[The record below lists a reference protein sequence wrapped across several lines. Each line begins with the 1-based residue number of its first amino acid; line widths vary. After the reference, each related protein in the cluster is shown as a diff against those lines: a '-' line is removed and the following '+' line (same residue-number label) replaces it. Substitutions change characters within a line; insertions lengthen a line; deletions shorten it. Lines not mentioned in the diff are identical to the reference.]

1 MTSLD
6 LPQAVAGPAGSVD
19 ESIAWHFGDPHREQR
34 LLAEGA
40 GIVDISNRGVVTVT
54 GPDRLTWLH
63 TLTTQHLENLQPHE
77 SALVLI
83 LSPHGHVEHELHLVD
98 DGETAWLIVEPGT
111 ADSLE
116 KYLVSMQFM
125 LRVTISNVT
134 AQFAVVWEPISIID
148 PNHPTWLV
156 PEPFVGRGFSG
167 REVILPRA
175 DLAARLVDA
184 AGRSGSW
191 ALEALRVAAAMP
203 RLGFE
208 TDHKTLPHE
217 VGWIGPAVHL
227 QKGCYRGQETVARVQ
242 NLGKPPRRLVLL
254 HIDGSAEIVPGH
266 LARVF
271 AGEKEVGWVGAGARH
286 YELGPIA
293 TAIVKRNVPIDALLT
308 IRTDEGEVAAA
319 QEVIVPAD

>member
-1 MTSLD
+1 MSALD
-6 LPQAVAGPAGSVD
+6 LPHAVAGPAGTAD

-34 LLAEGA
+34 LLVEGI

-63 TLTTQHLENLQPHE
+63 TLTTQHLENLQPNE

-98 DGETAWLIVEPGT
+98 DGETSWLIVEPGT

-116 KYLVSMQFM
+116 NYLKSMQFM
-125 LRVTISNVT
+125 LRVEITNVT
-134 AQFAVVWEPISIID
+134 SQFAVVWEPISAVD
-148 PNHPTWLV
+148 ALHPTWLV
-156 PEPFVGRGFSG
+156 PEPFAGRGLIG
-167 REVILPRA
+167 REVIIPRA
-175 DLAARLVDA
+175 DLNSRLEEA
-184 AGRSGSW
+184 PAQSGSW

-203 RLGFE
+203 RMGAE

-217 VGWIGPAVHL
+217 VGWIGSAVHL

-254 HIDGSAEIVPGH
+254 HLDGSAEILPGH
-266 LARVF
+266 GARVF
-271 AGEKEVGWVGAGARH
+271 AEDKEVGWVGTGARH
-286 YELGPIA
+286 YELGPVA
-293 TAIVKRNVPIDALLT
+293 TAIVKRNVPIEAILT
-308 IRTDEGEVAAA
+308 IRTEDGEVPAA
-319 QEVIVPAD
+319 QENYLTI

>member
-1 MTSLD
+1 MSALD
-6 LPQAVAGPAGSVD
+6 LPHAVAGPAGTAD

-34 LLAEGA
+34 LLVEGI

-63 TLTTQHLENLQPHE
+63 TLTTQHLENLQPNE

-98 DGETAWLIVEPGT
+98 DGETSWLIVEPGT

-116 KYLVSMQFM
+116 KYLKSMQFM
-125 LRVTISNVT
+125 LRVEITNVT
-134 AQFAVVWEPISIID
+134 SQFAAVWEPIAEVD
-148 PNHPTWLV
+148 PLHPTWLI
-156 PEPFVGRGFSG
+156 PEPFAGRGLIG
-167 REVILPRA
+167 REVIIPRA
-175 DLAARLVDA
+175 DLNSRLEEA
-184 AGRSGSW
+184 PAQSGSW

-203 RLGFE
+203 RMGAE

-217 VGWIGPAVHL
+217 VGWIGSAVHL

-254 HIDGSAEIVPGH
+254 HLDGSAEILPGH
-266 LARVF
+266 GARVF
-271 AGEKEVGWVGAGARH
+271 AEDKEVGWVGTGARH
-286 YELGPIA
+286 YELGPVA
-293 TAIVKRNVPIDALLT
+293 TAIVKRNVPIEAILT
-308 IRTDEGEVAAA
+308 IRTDEGEVPAA
-319 QEVIVPAD
+319 QENYLTI

>member
-1 MTSLD
+1 MSSLD
-6 LPQAVAGPAGSVD
+6 LPHAVAGPAGTAD

-34 LLAEGA
+34 LLVEGI

-98 DGETAWLIVEPGT
+98 DGETSWLIVEPGT

-116 KYLVSMQFM
+116 KYLKSMQFM
-125 LRVTISNVT
+125 LRVEITNVT
-134 AQFAVVWEPISIID
+134 SQFAAVWEPIAEVD
-148 PNHPTWLV
+148 PLHPTWLV
-156 PEPFVGRGFSG
+156 PEPFAGRGLLG
-167 REVILPRA
+167 REVIIARA
-175 DLAARLVDA
+175 DLNSRLEMA
-184 AGRSGSW
+184 PAQSGSW

-203 RLGFE
+203 RMGAE

-217 VGWIGPAVHL
+217 VGWIGSAVHL

-254 HIDGSAEIVPGH
+254 HLDGSAEILPGH
-266 LARVF
+266 GARVF
-271 AGEKEVGWVGAGARH
+271 AEDKEVGWVGTGARH
-286 YELGPIA
+286 YELGPVA
-293 TAIVKRNVPIDALLT
+293 TAIVKRNVPIEAILT
-308 IRTDEGEVAAA
+308 IRTDEGEVPAA
-319 QEVIVPAD
+319 QENYLTI

>member
-1 MTSLD
+1 MSSLD
-6 LPQAVAGPAGSVD
+6 LPHAVAGPAGTAD

-34 LLAEGA
+34 LLVEGI

-98 DGETAWLIVEPGT
+98 DGETSWLIVEPGT

-116 KYLVSMQFM
+116 KYLKSMQFM
-125 LRVTISNVT
+125 LRVEITNVT
-134 AQFAVVWEPISIID
+134 SQFTAVWEPIAEVD
-148 PNHPTWLV
+148 PLHPTWLV
-156 PEPFVGRGFSG
+156 PEPFAGRGLIG
-167 REVILPRA
+167 REVIIPRA
-175 DLAARLVDA
+175 DLNSRLEEA
-184 AGRSGSW
+184 PAQSGSW

-203 RLGFE
+203 RMGAE

-217 VGWIGPAVHL
+217 VGWIGSAVHL

-254 HIDGSAEIVPGH
+254 HLDGSAEILPGH
-266 LARVF
+266 GARVF
-271 AGEKEVGWVGAGARH
+271 AEDKEVGWVGTGARH
-286 YELGPIA
+286 YELGPVA
-293 TAIVKRNVPIDALLT
+293 TAIVKRNVPIEAILT
-308 IRTDEGEVAAA
+308 IRTDEGEVPAA
-319 QEVIVPAD
+319 QEIYLTI

>member
-1 MTSLD
+1 MRSLD
-6 LPQAVAGPAGSVD
+6 LPHAVAGPAGTAD

-34 LLAEGA
+34 LLVEGI

-98 DGETAWLIVEPGT
+98 DGETSWLIVEPGT

-116 KYLVSMQFM
+116 KYLKSMQFM
-125 LRVTISNVT
+125 LRVEITNVT
-134 AQFAVVWEPISIID
+134 SQFAAVWEPIAEVD
-148 PNHPTWLV
+148 PLHPTWLV
-156 PEPFVGRGFSG
+156 PEPFAGRGLLG
-167 REVILPRA
+167 REVIIARA
-175 DLAARLVDA
+175 DLNSRLEMA
-184 AGRSGSW
+184 PAQSGSW

-203 RLGFE
+203 RMGAE

-217 VGWIGPAVHL
+217 VGWIGSAVHL

-254 HIDGSAEIVPGH
+254 HLDGSAEILPGH
-266 LARVF
+266 GARVF
-271 AGEKEVGWVGAGARH
+271 AEDNEVGWVGTGARH
-286 YELGPIA
+286 YELGPVA
-293 TAIVKRNVPIDALLT
+293 TAIVKRNVPIEAILT
-308 IRTDEGEVAAA
+308 IRTDEGEVPAA
-319 QEVIVPAD
+319 QENYLTI

>member
-6 LPQAVAGPAGSVD
+6 LPQAVAGPVGSVD

-34 LLAEGA
+34 LLAEGI
-40 GIVDISNRGVVTVT
+40 GLVDISNRGVVTVA

-111 ADSLE
+111 ADVLE
-116 KYLVSMQFM
+116 KYLHSMQFM
-125 LRVTISNVT
+125 LRVTISNVSS
-134 AQFAVVWEPISIID
+134 QFAVVWEPISAID
-148 PNHPTWLV
+148 PSNPTWLV
-156 PEPFVGRGFSG
+156 PEPFASRGFSG
-167 REVILPRA
+167 REVILHRA
-175 DLAARLVDA
+175 DLAVRLTDA
-184 AGRSGSW
+184 TARSGSW
-191 ALEALRVAAAMP
+191 ALEALRVAASMP

-217 VGWIGPAVHL
+217 VGWIGSAVHL

-254 HIDGSAEIVPGH
+254 HLDGSAEIIPGH
-266 LARVF
+266 GARVF
-271 AGEKEVGWVGAGARH
+271 AGEKEVGWVGTGARH

-293 TAIVKRNVPIDALLT
+293 TAIVKRNVPVDAVLV
-308 IRTDEGEVAAA
+308 IRTDEGDVSAA
-319 QEVIVPAD
+319 QENTLPI

>member
-1 MTSLD
+1 MSSLD
-6 LPQAVAGPAGSVD
+6 LPHAVAGPAGTAD

-34 LLAEGA
+34 LLVEGI

-98 DGETAWLIVEPGT
+98 DGETSWLIVEPGT

-116 KYLVSMQFM
+116 KYLKSMQFM
-125 LRVTISNVT
+125 LRVEITNVT
-134 AQFAVVWEPISIID
+134 SQFAAVWEPIAEVD
-148 PNHPTWLV
+148 PLHPTWLV
-156 PEPFVGRGFSG
+156 PEPFAGRGLLG
-167 REVILPRA
+167 REVIIARA
-175 DLAARLVDA
+175 DLNSRLEMA
-184 AGRSGSW
+184 PAQSGSW

-203 RLGFE
+203 RMGAE

-217 VGWIGPAVHL
+217 VGWIGSAVHL

-254 HIDGSAEIVPGH
+254 HLDGSAEILPGH
-266 LARVF
+266 GARVF
-271 AGEKEVGWVGAGARH
+271 AEDKEVGWVGTGARH
-286 YELGPIA
+286 YELGPVA
-293 TAIVKRNVPIDALLT
+293 TAIVKRNVPIEAILT
-308 IRTDEGEVAAA
+308 IRTEDGEVPAA
-319 QEVIVPAD
+319 QENYLTI

>member
-1 MTSLD
+1 MSSLD
-6 LPQAVAGPAGSVD
+6 LPHAVAGPAGTAD

-34 LLAEGA
+34 LLVEGI

-98 DGETAWLIVEPGT
+98 DGETSWLIVEPGT

-116 KYLVSMQFM
+116 KYLKSMQFM
-125 LRVTISNVT
+125 LRVEITNVT
-134 AQFAVVWEPISIID
+134 SQFAAVWEPIAEVD
-148 PNHPTWLV
+148 PLHPTWLV
-156 PEPFVGRGFSG
+156 PEPFAGRGLRG
-167 REVILPRA
+167 REVIIARA
-175 DLAARLVDA
+175 DLNSRLA
-184 AGRSGSW
+184 KAPAKSGSW

-203 RLGFE
+203 RMGAE

-217 VGWIGPAVHL
+217 VGWIGSAVHL

-254 HIDGSAEIVPGH
+254 HLDGSAEILPGH
-266 LARVF
+266 GARVF
-271 AGEKEVGWVGAGARH
+271 AEDKEVGWVGTGARH
-286 YELGPIA
+286 YELGPVA
-293 TAIVKRNVPIDALLT
+293 TAIVKRNVPIEAILT
-308 IRTDEGEVAAA
+308 IRTDEGEVPAA
-319 QEVIVPAD
+319 QENYLTI

>member
-1 MTSLD
+1 MSALD
-6 LPQAVAGPAGSVD
+6 LPHAVAGPAGTAD

-34 LLAEGA
+34 LLVEGI

-54 GPDRLTWLH
+54 GPDRLPWLH

-98 DGETAWLIVEPGT
+98 DGETSWLIVEPGT

-116 KYLVSMQFM
+116 KYLKSMQFM
-125 LRVTISNVT
+125 LRVEITNVT
-134 AQFAVVWEPISIID
+134 SQFAAVWEPIAEVD
-148 PNHPTWLV
+148 PLHPTWLI
-156 PEPFVGRGFSG
+156 PEPFAGRGLLG
-167 REVILPRA
+167 REVIIARA
-175 DLAARLVDA
+175 DLNSRLEMA
-184 AGRSGSW
+184 PAQSGSW

-203 RLGFE
+203 RMGAE

-217 VGWIGPAVHL
+217 VGWIGSAVHL

-254 HIDGSAEIVPGH
+254 HLDGSAEILPGH
-266 LARVF
+266 GARVF
-271 AGEKEVGWVGAGARH
+271 AEDKEVGWVGTGARH
-286 YELGPIA
+286 YELGPVA
-293 TAIVKRNVPIDALLT
+293 TAIVKRNVPIEAILT
-308 IRTDEGEVAAA
+308 IRTDEGEVPAA
-319 QEVIVPAD
+319 QENYLTI